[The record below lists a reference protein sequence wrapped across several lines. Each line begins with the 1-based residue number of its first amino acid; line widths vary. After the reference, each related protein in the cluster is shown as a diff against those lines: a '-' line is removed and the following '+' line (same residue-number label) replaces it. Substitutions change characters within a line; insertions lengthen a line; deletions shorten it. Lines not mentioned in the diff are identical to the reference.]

1 MAGDAGDGLSGVAH
15 KAAGIAKRALGEL
28 TGRPDLVLEG
38 EAEQAEARIEHGD
51 WVSGW
56 KLERGQ
62 RADLLARFP
71 PRYASAVADHVT
83 LRAKVAASTPPP
95 PSCDAAIV
103 GRADDGRGVEAM
115 VVAINGSTDRPDGM
129 VYHITWSLERGRRP
143 VESNAV
149 IARLG
154 WETLA
159 EPIPVTLE
167 PALFR

>member
-1 MAGDAGDGLSGVAH
+1 MAGDAGDGLSGIAH
-15 KAAGIAKRALGEL
+15 KAAGLAKRALGEL

-56 KLERGQ
+56 KLERSQ
-62 RADLLARFP
+62 RKDLLAQFP

-95 PSCDAAIV
+95 PACHAAIV
-103 GRADDGRGVEAM
+103 GRADDGMGVEAL

-129 VYHITWSLERGRRP
+129 VYHITWSLDPGRRA

-154 WETLA
+154 WETLP
-159 EPIPVTLE
+159 EPVPVALE

>member
-1 MAGDAGDGLSGVAH
+1 MAGEGPRGIAH

-28 TGRPDLVLEG
+28 TGRPDLVLKG
-38 EAEQAEARIEHGD
+38 EAEQADARIEAGD
-51 WVSGW
+51 LTSGW
-56 KLERGQ
+56 KLEPAQ
-62 RADLLARFP
+62 REELLERFP

-95 PSCDAAIV
+95 PACHGAIV
-103 GRADDGRGVEAM
+103 GRADDGMGVEAL

-129 VYHITWSLERGRRP
+129 VYHITWSLDSGRQA

-154 WETLA
+154 WETLL
-159 EPIPVTLE
+159 EPVPVTLA
-167 PALFR
+167 PALFL